1 MLIIEISDKRFVV
14 DREKV
19 SGQKHNINFNKNTF
33 HKNVFNSPVWKVHNF
48 NLSNIYPSDFPLLKK
63 NYDDCIIL

>member
-19 SGQKHNINFNKNTF
+19 SRQKHNINFNKNTF
-33 HKNVFNSPVWKVHNF
+33 HKNIFLIHQFGKST
-48 NLSNIYPSDFPLLKK
+48 
-63 NYDDCIIL
+63 ILI